1 MARRHAS
8 AVTKTKRPSAVITA
22 RICDRRL
29 ERAGRARIVLPQNSE
44 TVTGLDIAD
53 GDAAQRIDR
62 GVELSGNQQG

>member
-1 MARRHAS
+1 M
-8 AVTKTKRPSAVITA
+8 ITA